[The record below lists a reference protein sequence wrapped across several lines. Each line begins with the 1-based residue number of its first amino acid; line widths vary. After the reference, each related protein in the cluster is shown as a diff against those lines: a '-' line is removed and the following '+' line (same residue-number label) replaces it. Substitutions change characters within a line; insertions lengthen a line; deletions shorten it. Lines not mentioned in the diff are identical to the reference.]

1 MLDDGLELLLEALPG
16 SVFPPDCFAAV
27 RSGGASAAA
36 ERPTRCVPYEASCL
50 GKASSGLK
58 APLQVDIFQKIGS
71 ISLERLHSGA
81 CSESS
86 MMLPN
91 GGTAL
96 SIRLAV
102 VDVQVA
108 AAQAA
113 AAAAQVAAAAQAAQ
127 AAEASKTAP
136 AAMKE
141 PVWPQSPPAT
151 PSQEVSFVRQ
161 TSRQSSPSAR
171 HRGEDD
177 VPKLYKP
184 IALNNCD
191 QIIPHLYLGGV
202 AAVADPE
209 SMVQQGIR
217 AVCICCRE
225 FEFPSVEFCQQIEY
239 HRVDVEDISRE
250 PIELFIP
257 EATEFIH
264 SWVSREQAV
273 LVHCRAGVSRS
284 ASVVI
289 AYLMT
294 YHNFSLH
301 DAFFLVRS
309 HRAVVTPNLGFMEK
323 LGEYEEKLRGTDP
336 TIDINKYLSWY
347 QTAERAAVPDLKP
360 D

>member
-27 RSGGASAAA
+27 RSGGDSAVA
-36 ERPTRCVPYEASCL
+36 ERPTRCVPHEASCL
-50 GKASSGLK
+50 GKASSRLK
-58 APLQVDIFQKIGS
+58 APLEVDIFQKIGS
-71 ISLERLHSGA
+71 ISLERLYAGA

-113 AAAAQVAAAAQAAQ
+113 AVAAQAAQ
-127 AAEASKTAP
+127 AAAASKTPPAAAP
-136 AAMKE
+136 AATQE
-141 PVWPQSPPAT
+141 PVPPQSPPAT
-151 PSQEVSFVRQ
+151 PSQEVPFVRQ
-161 TSRQSSPSAR
+161 TSRQSSPNAR
-171 HRGEDD
+171 NRNEDD
-177 VPKLYKP
+177 VAKLYKP
-184 IALNNCD
+184 ISLNNCD

-202 AAVADPE
+202 AAVADPD

-225 FEFPSVEFCQQIEY
+225 FEFPSGEFCQQIEY

-250 PIELFIP
+250 PIELFFP

-294 YHNFSLH
+294 HHNFSLH

-309 HRAVVTPNLGFMEK
+309 HRSVVTPNLGFMEK